1 MYTENMQKSQLKFPK
16 RFLWGVSTSA
26 HQIEGNNHNQW
37 SVWELENAKTLA
49 AQAPYQYND
58 LESWDRIKTAAKTPE
73 NYVSGRAT
81 NHYDLYERDLELV
94 RKSNMNAFR
103 LSIEWSRIEPEQ
115 GAWQVQE
122 VEHYKAVLAACK
134 AREIEPIVTLFHF
147 TLPVWFAAMGGFEKA
162 SNVKYFVDFAERIM
176 RELGTKVKYVI
187 TVNEPEV
194 YASQSYV
201 EGVWPPQRTNRR
213 LALTVT
219 RNLAKAHNQ
228 IAAKLH
234 AASRR
239 YKVSVAKNYSYIYA
253 GDDAKLSMKSAQL
266 AQWWGNDLFL
276 RKVVKSCDFIGLN
289 YYFSD
294 RIYGYRVHNP
304 DEQTSDVGW
313 GLQPQNLEQAL
324 IQLHERYGKPI
335 FITENGVADAD
346 DRYRMNWLARTI
358 VAMQQAMDQG
368 VDLIGYL
375 HWSLTDNF
383 EWEKGFWPRF
393 GLFAV
398 DYETLARK
406 PRSSA
411 IWLAKFLK
419 KQKEMH
425 DGKR

>member
-1 MYTENMQKSQLKFPK
+1 
-16 RFLWGVSTSA
+16 
-26 HQIEGNNHNQW
+26 
-37 SVWELENAKTLA
+37 
-49 AQAPYQYND
+49 
-58 LESWDRIKTAAKTPE
+58 
-73 NYVSGRAT
+73 
-81 NHYDLYERDLELV
+81 
-94 RKSNMNAFR
+94 MNAFR

-253 GDDAKLSMKSAQL
+253 GDDAKLSMKSAPL

-304 DEQTSDVGW
+304 EEQTSDVGW
-313 GLQPQNLEQAL
+313 DLQPQNLEQAL
-324 IQLHERYGKPI
+324 VQLHERYGKPI

-346 DRYRMNWLARTI
+346 DRYRVNWLVRTV